1 MNELRAA
8 ARQSTDRTGII
19 EFDGARGA
27 VSIPCTISDV
37 SGTGARLKLDWS
49 LSFPKQATLVFADG
63 LRKTCQ
69 VAWQKRRL
77 LGVAFADGVASPDE
91 QARMMTEEEQAL
103 HRRHIG
109 AQVKA
114 AREGRGYTEADI
126 REVAR
131 ALTGYGMDERG
142 RFRFWEGQH
151 DDGEKTI
158 FGQSGRFNADNL
170 PDLILAQ
177 PAFGPYIAEQL
188 WRYFISETPDPA
200 QIDNMVARWRDADWD
215 LPTLYR
221 ALLET
226 PAFWE
231 PGNHGTLIKSPVE
244 LFVGFNRTFG
254 TAPSYLG
261 EIADWSEE
269 AGQALFFPP
278 NVAGWQEG
286 ANWINDSASRCA
298 RPRCGT
304 LARCGSTMILTP
316 VRHPLRLQ
324 QGKPRKGPR
333 PAASAWARSG

>member
-114 AREGRGYTEADI
+114 AREGRGYTEAQI
-126 REVAR
+126 ANLISVSPEFVSR
-131 ALTGYGMDERG
+131 AESGETSIPLHQLT
-142 RFRFWEGQH
+142 H
-151 DDGEKTI
+151 
-158 FGQSGRFNADNL
+158 
-170 PDLILAQ
+170 
-177 PAFGPYIAEQL
+177 
-188 WRYFISETPDPA
+188 
-200 QIDNMVARWRDADWD
+200 
-215 LPTLYR
+215 
-221 ALLET
+221 
-226 PAFWE
+226 
-231 PGNHGTLIKSPVE
+231 
-244 LFVGFNRTFG
+244 
-254 TAPSYLG
+254 
-261 EIADWSEE
+261 IADLLLVDLDS
-269 AGQALFFPP
+269 L
-278 NVAGWQEG
+278 VAGP
-286 ANWINDSASRCA
+286 ASM
-298 RPRCGT
+298 G
-304 LARCGSTMILTP
+304 
-316 VRHPLRLQ
+316 
-324 QGKPRKGPR
+324 
-333 PAASAWARSG
+333 